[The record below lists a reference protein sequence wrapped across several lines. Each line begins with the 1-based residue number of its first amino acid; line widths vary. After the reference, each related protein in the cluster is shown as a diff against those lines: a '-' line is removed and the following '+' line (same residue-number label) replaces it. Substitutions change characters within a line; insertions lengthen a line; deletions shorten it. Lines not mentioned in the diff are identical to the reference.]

1 MKKLFICLFC
11 ALLSVSAQAKNYAY
25 QSVAGDMTRTRIYT
39 LDNGLKVYL
48 SVNNEKPRI
57 QTYIAVRT
65 GSKNDPAETTG
76 LAHYLEHLMFKGT
89 THFGTT
95 NAEAEAPLLQD
106 IKARYEAYRQ
116 LTDPELR
123 RQAYHGIDSV
133 SQVAA
138 QYFIPNEY
146 DKLMAAIG
154 AEGTNAFTSD
164 DVTCYTEDI
173 PANEVEN
180 WAKIQSD
187 RFQNMVIRGFHTELE
202 AVYEEYNIYLTN
214 DNDKVMSA
222 LGKKL
227 TPTHPYGMQTTIG
240 TQEHLKNPSIVNIEN
255 YFKKWYV
262 PNNVA
267 ICMAGDFDP
276 DQVIAIIERHFG
288 PWKGVSSRLSEA
300 HGETSSDFST
310 TLEMTKEGRDDTSV
324 PQPVF
329 PEQKPLNAPTDTT
342 VIGQQAEQVWMGWLA
357 KKAADLQ
364 TDTLDVIASM
374 LNNGKAGL
382 LDLNLN
388 QAMRVQGA
396 GCGLQAQQDYSTFLM
411 MGMPKP
417 NQSLEEVRTLLLGE
431 IENLKQGNFSDDLL
445 PAVINNLKLN
455 YQRALENNRWR
466 VGEHLDAFING
477 KSWEQQVG
485 YLDRVSKLTKQDIVA
500 FANRFFAAGYAT
512 IFKRQGVDSL
522 QKKIDKP
529 AITPIPTNRDLVS
542 DFVKEI
548 QNSQVEPIQPEFV
561 DFDKSLTI
569 TPAQPLPIYYVKNT
583 TDGLFNLVFRYE
595 FGHEDDNRY
604 DMASDYLDVVGTKT
618 LSATAIKQQFYNL
631 ACSYNV
637 NVNGDNLNIS
647 LSGLSENMPVA
658 LHLLEDLL
666 QNAQADADAYKRFVD
681 VILKARENRKQD
693 QRTCFDYL
701 YHYALYGPH
710 NMRRDDMTEQ
720 QLHETDPQTLL
731 NLLKDLRG
739 MAHSVLYYGPMSTE
753 ELSRLLAKEHP
764 TPAVLK
770 PVPEGQPYT
779 RTLTPQNE
787 VWIAPYDAK
796 NIYMRMYHNEN
807 RAWNPAENGV
817 QTLFNEY
824 FGSGMNGIV
833 FQEMREARGL
843 AYNAGAG
850 YVKPDRKGEQE
861 FFFTHIISQND
872 KMMDC
877 INQFHQILDT
887 IPQSEAAFQIAKESV
902 LKLMATSRVRKTGI
916 INRYLMMK
924 RLGLDQDLAAATY
937 QAIQQLQL
945 KDIVA
950 FEAAN
955 MAHKPLRYIIL
966 GDEQELD
973 MEALSKIGPI
983 KRLTLEEIFG
993 Y

>member
-1 MKKLFICLFC
+1 MKLKYLIVTACVILN
-11 ALLSVSAQAKNYAY
+11 VGAQAKDYTFET
-25 QSVAGDMTRTRIYT
+25 VKGDMTQTRIYT

-57 QTYIAVRT
+57 QTFVAVRT

-95 NAEAEAPLLQD
+95 NAEAEAPLLKD
-106 IKARYEAYRQ
+106 IKNRYERYRL
-116 LTDPELR
+116 LTDPAQR
-123 RQAYHGIDSV
+123 KQAYHEIDSV

-154 AEGTNAFTSD
+154 AEGTNAFTSN

-173 PANEVEN
+173 PSNEIEN

-187 RFQNMVIRGFHTELE
+187 RFQDMVIRGFHTELE

-222 LGKKL
+222 MGKKL
-227 TPTHPYGMQTTIG
+227 TPTHPYGTQTTIG

-276 DQVIAIIERHFG
+276 DKTIAIIDQYFG
-288 PWKGVSSRLSEA
+288 GWKPGTDVA
-300 HGETSSDFST
+300 
-310 TLEMTKEGRDDTSV
+310 
-324 PQPVF
+324 QPVF
-329 PEQKPLNAPTDTT
+329 PVQKSLTAPVDTT
-342 VIGQQAEQVWMGWLA
+342 VVGQQAEQIWMGWLA

-364 TDTLDVIASM
+364 SDTLDVIAYM
-374 LNNGKAGL
+374 LYNGKAGL
-382 LDLNLN
+382 FDLNLN

-396 GCGLQAQQDYSTFLM
+396 GCGLQAMQDYSSFLM

-431 IENLKQGNFSDDLL
+431 IENLKKGNFSDDLL
-445 PAVINNLKLN
+445 PAVINNLKLD
-455 YQRALENNRWR
+455 YQRALESNRWR

-477 KSWEQQVG
+477 EPWEQHVG
-485 YLDRVSKLTKQDIVA
+485 RIDRVSKLTKQQIVD
-500 FANRFFAAGYAT
+500 FANRFFTDGYAT
-512 IFKRQGVDSL
+512 IFKRQGIDTL

-529 AITPIPTNRDLVS
+529 AITPIPTNRDYVS
-542 DFVKEI
+542 QFVKDI
-548 QNSQVEPIQPEFV
+548 QLSKVEPIHPEFV
-561 DFDKSLTI
+561 DFKKDLTI
-569 TPAQPLPIYYVKNT
+569 AQTKGKLPLLYVKNN
-583 TDGLFNLVFRYE
+583 TDELFNLTFRYE

-604 DMASDYLDVVGTKT
+604 DMVSDYLDVVGTKNLT
-618 LSATAIKQQFYNL
+618 ATQVKQQFYNL
-631 ACSYNV
+631 ACSYSV
-637 NVNGDNLNIS
+637 NANSDNLNIS
-647 LSGLSENMPVA
+647 LSGLSENMPAA

-666 QNAQADADAYKRFVD
+666 QNAQGDTDSYNSFVE
-681 VILKARENRKQD
+681 VIMKDRENRKQD

-710 NMRRDDMTEQ
+710 NQRRDDMTEQ
-720 QLHETDPQTLL
+720 QLRETNPQDLL
-731 NLLKDLRG
+731 NLLGDLRN
-739 MAHSVLYYGPMSTE
+739 MEHSVLYYGPMSVQ
-753 ELSRLLAKEHP
+753 ELSDLLAQEHP
-764 TPAVLK
+764 TPEVLK
-770 PVPEGQPYT
+770 PVPAGQPYT
-779 RTLTPQNE
+779 RELTPKNE

-807 RAWNPAENGV
+807 RAWNPDENAV

-824 FGSGMNGIV
+824 YGSGMNGIV

-843 AYNAGAG
+843 AYNAGAA
-850 YVKPDRKGEQE
+850 YLRPDRQGEKE

-877 INQFHQILDT
+877 INQFNQILDT
-887 IPQSEAAFQIAKESV
+887 IPQSEAAFKIAKESV
-902 LKLMATSRVRKTGI
+902 LKLMSTSRVRKGGI
-916 INRYLMMK
+916 ISRYIMTK
-924 RLGLDQDLAAATY
+924 RLGLEKDLAEATY
-937 QAIQQLQL
+937 QAIQKLQL

-950 FEAAN
+950 FEQAN
-955 MAHKPLRYIIL
+955 MSHKPFRYIIL
-966 GDEQELD
+966 GDEKELD
-973 MEALSKIGPI
+973 MPALEKIGPI
-983 KRLTLEEIFG
+983 KRLTLEEVFG

>member
-1 MKKLFICLFC
+1 MLRLGIFIC
-11 ALLSVSAQAKNYAY
+11 ALVFGLNIQAKQYKFET
-25 QSVAGDMTRTRIYT
+25 VKGDMTKTRIYT

-48 SVNNEKPRI
+48 SVNLEKPRI

-95 NAEAEAPLLQD
+95 NAEAEAPLLKD
-106 IKARYEAYRQ
+106 IKDRYERYRL
-116 LTDPELR
+116 LTDPEQR
-123 RQAYHGIDSV
+123 KQAYHEIDSV

-154 AEGTNAFTSD
+154 AEGTNAFTSN

-173 PANEVEN
+173 PANEIEN

-187 RFQNMVIRGFHTELE
+187 RFQHMVIRGFHTELE

-214 DNDKVMSA
+214 DNDKVWSA

-227 TPTHPYGMQTTIG
+227 TPTHPYGTQTTIG

-276 DQVIAIIERHFG
+276 DKTIALIDQYFG
-288 PWKGVSSRLSEA
+288 GWKPGADVS
-300 HGETSSDFST
+300 
-310 TLEMTKEGRDDTSV
+310 
-324 PQPVF
+324 QPVF
-329 PEQKPLNAPTDTT
+329 PVQKPLTAPTDTT

-357 KKAADLQ
+357 KKASDLQ
-364 TDTLDVIASM
+364 NDTLDVIASM

-382 LDLNLN
+382 FDLNLN

-396 GCGLQAQQDYSTFLM
+396 GCMNQSLQDYSSFVM

-417 NQSLEEVRTLLLGE
+417 NQSLEEVRALLLGE
-431 IENLKQGNFSDDLL
+431 IENLKKGNFSDDLL
-445 PAVINNLKLN
+445 PAVINNLKLD

-466 VGEHLDAFING
+466 VSQHLDAFING
-477 KSWEQQVG
+477 KSWAQQTG
-485 YLDRVSKLTKQDIVA
+485 LLDRVSKLTKQDIVD
-500 FANRFFAAGYAT
+500 FANRFFTDGYAT
-512 IFKRQGVDSL
+512 IFKRQGVDTL

-542 DFVKEI
+542 QFVKDI
-548 QNSQVEPIQPEFV
+548 QLSQVEPILPEFV
-561 DFDKSLTI
+561 DFNQALTI
-569 TPAQPLPIYYVKNT
+569 AEVKREKGKKVKGLPLLYVKNT
-583 TDGLFNLVFRYE
+583 TDSLFTLTFRYE

-604 DMASDYLDVVGTKT
+604 DMVSDYLDVVGTKDLT
-618 LSATAIKQQFYNL
+618 ATEIKQQFYNL
-631 ACSYNV
+631 ACSYSV
-637 NVNGDNLNIS
+637 NVNADNLNIS
-647 LSGLSENMPVA
+647 LSGLSENMPAA
-658 LHLLEDLL
+658 LKLLENLL
-666 QNAQADADAYKRFVD
+666 QNAQGDADSYNSFVD

-710 NMRRDDMTEQ
+710 NIRRDDMTEQ
-720 QLHETDPQTLL
+720 QLRETNPQDLL
-731 NLLKDLRG
+731 DLLKALRST
-739 MAHSVLYYGPMSTE
+739 AHSVLYYGPMSTE
-753 ELSRLLAKEHP
+753 ELSSLLAQEHP
-764 TPAVLK
+764 TPKVLK
-770 PVPEGQPYT
+770 PVPAGQPYT
-779 RTLTPQNE
+779 RELTPKNE

-824 FGSGMNGIV
+824 YGSGMNGIV

-843 AYNAGAG
+843 AYNAGAA
-850 YVKPDRKGEQE
+850 YLRPDRQGEKE

-877 INQFHQILDT
+877 INQFNQILDT
-887 IPQSEAAFQIAKESV
+887 IPQSEAAFKIAKESV
-902 LKLMATSRVRKTGI
+902 LKLMATSRVRKSGI
-916 INRYLMMK
+916 ISRYLMTK
-924 RLGLDQDLAAATY
+924 RLGLEKDLAEATY

-950 FEAAN
+950 FEQAN
-955 MAHKPLRYIIL
+955 MANKPFRYIIL

-973 MEALSKIGPI
+973 MEALGKIGPI